1 MFPEDIFDGD
11 KWILFMQFCGLITK
25 TLLPLIIILLAVS
38 SCKRNGSLE
47 STEVDV
53 QSTLFDESGW
63 RRMACGL
70 YQDSTGEIGYAPH
83 QVTANVSSDLL
94 EDCPIV
100 FLTYIGSS
108 GEKKLGSV
116 VDTSSFEQVGGGFFK
131 DKSNIYLH
139 YDMCDGGYFNIFAED
154 TSTFKVLGC
163 CYAFYKSKIYHSRN
177 GLMNADA
184 ETFRTTVDLGPVA
197 KDQHGYFSFEER
209 ISADALRKEL
219 GQKLFTK
226 LEQL

>member
-1 MFPEDIFDGD
+1 
-11 KWILFMQFCGLITK
+11 MQFCGLFTK

-38 SCKRNGSLE
+38 SCKRNSSLE

-53 QSTLFDESGW
+53 LSTLFDESGW

-70 YQDSTGEIGYAPH
+70 YQDSTGEIGYASH
-83 QVTANVSSDLL
+83 QGTANVSPKFL

-116 VDTSSFEQVGGGFFK
+116 VDTSSFEEVGGGFFK
-131 DKSNIYLH
+131 DQSNIYLH

-154 TSTFKVLGC
+154 TSAFKVLGC
-163 CYAFYKSKIYHSRN
+163 CYAFYQSKIYHSRN
-177 GLMNADA
+177 GLMDADA
-184 ETFRTTVDLGPVA
+184 ETFRTRLEFGPIA
-197 KDQHGYFSFEER
+197 KDKNGYFYFEEQ
-209 ISADALRKEL
+209 ITAKEL
-219 GQKLFTK
+219 KREVGKELFKK